1 MLKRYV
7 LFSTV
12 IFLLFSCS
20 RFLDTDPEPVTVS
33 GIVTN
38 SSGEPIEGAMVS
50 ILSPTPEETTT
61 TDGDGVYEFSRIIE
75 EAVSYSMEISKDG
88 YDSRTEEFVADPS
101 NGPDFPNVQLSETG
115 SDNNNDDDSGNDD
128 GDEVEGTTG
137 GAASIIL
144 DNLSDS
150 SINIAETGGNVNS
163 TFTFVV
169 QDSAGRALD
178 ANGAVD
184 VEFMITSGPGGNEA
198 ITPEVVRTGDDG
210 TATASLFSGNIA
222 GNVKIEAKVERTDID
237 LTIRSK
243 PILLTIHGGFPD
255 LDHFSIAAEV
265 SNFEGFVVNGNR
277 NQIDVIVG
285 DKFSNPVKPGTT
297 VYFNTTGGIIQGSGE
312 TDDDGQITIDLISGD
327 PRPAD
332 GYATITAFT
341 FNDEDEEITKEID
354 VLFSAGPSNDNIT
367 VTPNTFDIPAN
378 GSESFDM
385 VVTDTNGNPLPSGTS
400 ITVEPPEGMAV
411 EGDVEVTIPNSL
423 TGGEGVTE
431 FSFTARDTDDEN
443 NDSQDVSIVILV
455 ETPEGYTARKTIRG
469 MKAKTF

>member
-7 LFSTV
+7 LFSTI

-20 RFLDTDPEPVTVS
+20 KFLDTDPEPVTVS

-38 SSGEPIEGAMVS
+38 SSGEPIEGALVS
-50 ILSPTPEETTT
+50 ILSPPPEESTT
-61 TDGDGVYEFSRIIE
+61 TDEDGVYEFSRTIE
-75 EAVSYSMEISKDG
+75 EAVSYNIEISKDG
-88 YDSRTEEFVADPS
+88 YESRTEEFVADPS
-101 NGPDFPNVQLSETG
+101 NGPNFPNVQLSEPG
-115 SDNNNDDDSGNDD
+115 NDDDDSGNDD

-150 SINIAETGGNVNS
+150 SINISETGGNVNS

-178 ANGAVD
+178 GNGAVD
-184 VEFMITSGPGGNEA
+184 VEFILTSGPGGGEA
-198 ITPEVVRTGDDG
+198 ISPEVVRTGNDG

-255 LDHFSIAAEV
+255 QNHFSIAVDEY
-265 SNFEGFVVNGNR
+265 NFEGFLVNGNR

-312 TDDDGQITIDLISGD
+312 TDDDGQITVDLISGD

-332 GYATITAFT
+332 GYATITAYT
-341 FNDEDEEITKEID
+341 FNDEDEEITRDIE
-354 VLFSAGPSNDNIT
+354 VLFSSGPSNDNIT
-367 VTPNTFDIPAN
+367 VTPNTFDIPPN

-385 VVTDTNGNPLPSGTS
+385 VVTDTNGNPLPSGTT

-411 EGDVEVTIPNSL
+411 EGDVDISVPNSL
-423 TGGEGVTE
+423 TGGEGITE
-431 FSFTARDTDDEN
+431 FSFTARDTYDE
-443 NDSQDVSIVILV
+443 SQDVSIVILV

>member
-7 LFSTV
+7 LFSTI

-20 RFLDTDPEPVTVS
+20 KFLDTDPEPVTVS

-38 SSGEPIEGAMVS
+38 SSGEPIEGALVS
-50 ILSPTPEETTT
+50 ILSPPPEESTT
-61 TDGDGVYEFSRIIE
+61 TDEDGVYEFSRTIE
-75 EAVSYSMEISKDG
+75 EAVSYNIEISKDG
-88 YDSRTEEFVADPS
+88 YESRTEEFVADPS
-101 NGPDFPNVQLSETG
+101 NGPNFPNVQLSEPG
-115 SDNNNDDDSGNDD
+115 NDDDDSGNDD

-150 SINIAETGGNVNS
+150 SINISETGGNVNS

-178 ANGAVD
+178 GNGAVD
-184 VEFMITSGPGGNEA
+184 VEFILTSGPGGGEA
-198 ITPEVVRTGDDG
+198 ISPEVVRTGNDG

-255 LDHFSIAAEV
+255 QNHFSIAVDEY
-265 SNFEGFVVNGNR
+265 NFEGFLVNGNR

-312 TDDDGQITIDLISGD
+312 TDDDGQITVDLISGD

-332 GYATITAFT
+332 GYATITAYT
-341 FNDEDEEITKEID
+341 FNDEDEEITRDIE
-354 VLFSAGPSNDNIT
+354 VLFSSGPSNDNIT
-367 VTPNTFDIPAN
+367 VTPNTFDIPPN

-385 VVTDTNGNPLPSGTS
+385 VVTDTNGNPLPSGTT

-411 EGDVEVTIPNSL
+411 EGDVDISVPNSL
-423 TGGEGVTE
+423 TGGEGITE
-431 FSFTARDTDDEN
+431 FSFTARDTYDES
-443 NDSQDVSIVILV
+443 DESQDVSIVILV